1 MDVLRC
7 KTPELVRKE
16 IWTHAIAYNLIRAIM
31 AQSCHTAGILPRE
44 VSFKA
49 TIQTLEAFQP
59 LIAAS
64 SYRSVARR
72 MTIYEQVI
80 GAIVV
85 HQVGNRPGRL
95 EPRLRKR
102 RTKKYDFM
110 MKPRN
115 EVKLEILQRLT
126 H

>member
-1 MDVLRC
+1 
-7 KTPELVRKE
+7 
-16 IWTHAIAYNLIRAIM
+16 M
-31 AQSCHTAGILPRE
+31 AQSCRKAGMIPRE

-49 TIQTLEAFQP
+49 TIQTLVAFQP

-64 SYRSVARR
+64 SCRNVASRN
-72 MTIYEQVI
+72 TLYEQVI
-80 GAIVV
+80 AAVV
-85 HQVGNRPGRL
+85 AHQVGNRPGRL

-115 EVKLEILQRLT
+115 EAKLEILERLT
-126 H
+126 N